1 MHRNSIKVEKGGK
14 LKLVSLRVASVDI
27 YRVFPLVYVIERP
40 NKLKERFR
48 FLGDPDYILRKCKMA
63 EKDAEKRVIDYIE
76 GVGLLRIN
84 VHGSWR
90 PTHHELLRVSKSIK
104 FPIRH
109 LAPLVAK
116 SQKNLVIEGVL
127 DLPIRGNVEVKIFPF
142 GSCIIHLKSA
152 LQGRFT
158 VDTLIRFA
166 NGEDI
171 TVSSPLFGKLDFEEF
186 FEKLRDAVIYSIY
199 SLDVQEDAKIAMSQT
214 RHFTHIISS
223 DPINMQDNIREIYGL
238 VTLSSD
244 WPSVDLDVAKEEA
257 GFSLGKAEEDVV
269 VIGERGTIAY
279 TPNLKGTKPR
289 RAFRESIIESVETAQ
304 AQYESLRIF
313 KQRFKLLPVEKE
325 SKFLD
330 FIITISTSLNPYLT
344 VEKLLPRP
352 SWKKYYSWTIE
363 KISYR
368 KVFDM
373 AIEEFFKS
381 IPDLIEGKARVKIV
395 LNRMKKFEIPKV
407 SRLISNILG

>member
-1 MHRNSIKVEKGGK
+1 V
-14 LKLVSLRVASVDI
+14 KLVSLRVASIDI
-27 YRVFPLVYVIERP
+27 YRVFPLIYVIEKP
-40 NKLKERFR
+40 EKLKERFR
-48 FLGDPDYILRKCKMA
+48 FLGEPDYVLRKCKIA

-90 PTHHELLRVSKSIK
+90 ATHHELLKLSKTIK

-116 SQKNLVIEGVL
+116 SQKNLLIEGVL
-127 DLPIRGNVEVKIFPF
+127 DLPIRGNIEVKIFPY
-142 GSCIIHLKSA
+142 GSCILHLKSA
-152 LQGRFT
+152 LQGKFT

-171 TVSSPLFGKLDFEEF
+171 TISSPSFGKLGFDEF
-186 FEKLRDAVIYSIY
+186 FEKLRDAVIYSMY
-199 SLDVQEDAKIAMSQT
+199 TLDAQEDAKIATSET

-223 DPINMQDNIREIYGL
+223 DPLTMQDNIREIYGM
-238 VTLSSD
+238 VTLSPD
-244 WPSVDLDVAKEEA
+244 WSSVDLDVAKEEA
-257 GFSLGKAEEDVV
+257 GFSLGKAEEDIV

-289 RAFRESIIESVETAQ
+289 RAFRESIVESVETAQ
-304 AQYESLRIF
+304 AQYESLKIF
-313 KQRFKLLPVEKE
+313 KQRFKLLPVERE

-330 FIITISTSLNPYLT
+330 FIVTISASLNPYLT
-344 VEKLLPRP
+344 AEKLLPRA
-352 SWKKYYSWTIE
+352 SWKKYYGWTIE
-363 KISYR
+363 KIGYR
-368 KVFDM
+368 KIFDI
-373 AIEEFFKS
+373 AVEEFFKS

-395 LNRMKKFEIPKV
+395 LNKMKQSEIPKV
-407 SRLISNILG
+407 SQLISNILG